1 MTKSA
6 GSANGRRESSRH
18 SVGERSRS
26 NLRSIEAAAIAGIV
40 HSVLLI
46 IALRILLSPP
56 PITAS
61 PAEVSAFYQDPP
73 SPLRGVLAFDL
84 VVFAII
90 GFIWFVAVIRHRIG
104 EQEPRFFA
112 TVFFGGGI
120 LYAAMTLIGAAS
132 LAAPMV
138 LQEAGGQVPDPG
150 GIGVARSLGIVVLAE
165 AVPRVQALVVF
176 STAALGRLTQTLP
189 TWLVWLSYLFG
200 LGLLVVVTFFR
211 PGVYAFPVW
220 VAVVSLT
227 ILARPK
233 GSARMRAPA

>member
-1 MTKSA
+1 MR
-6 GSANGRRESSRH
+6 N
-18 SVGERSRS
+18 
-26 NLRSIEAAAIAGIV
+26 NLRSIEAAAIAGII
-40 HSVLLI
+40 HSVLLVV
-46 IALRILLSPP
+46 ALRMLLGTPA
-56 PITAS
+56 ITAS
-61 PAEVSAFYQDPP
+61 RAEINAFYQDPP

-104 EQEPRFFA
+104 EREPRFFA

-120 LYAAMTLIGAAS
+120 LYAAMTLVGAAS
-132 LAAPMV
+132 LAAPVV
-138 LQEAGGQVPDPG
+138 LQEIGDQMPEP
-150 GIGVARSLGIVVLAE
+150 GVAGMTRSFGILVLAE

-176 STAALGRLTQTLP
+176 STAALGRLTHTLP
-189 TWLVWLSYLFG
+189 TWLLWLSYLFG

-233 GSARMRAPA
+233 GSARMRAPT